1 MGDKASGW
9 PLGEDVGWL
18 TSDGPG
24 VVALSKPAGTLSHPN
39 EPGDEDRALL
49 QARFHTPGEY
59 YRWTSEGRERRAWLL
74 NRLDSATSGVL
85 LLATDEALALH
96 IRGLF
101 QQREIHKVYNALVF
115 GVPHASQ
122 QHWRDM
128 LAIEKKG
135 GQIRT
140 RAQGNIPS
148 EAMMRVL
155 RQWRGQPSLALLELT
170 PKTGRSHQLRVQCAH
185 RHLPIVGDATY
196 GDFPANRAWAKQT
209 GLKRLFLHSL
219 RTQFDYEWKGRG
231 WSFKAEAPLPKEFVT
246 AAS

>member
-1 MGDKASGW
+1 MGDNASGW
-9 PLGEDVGWL
+9 PLGEDVLWL
-18 TSDGPG
+18 AADAPG

-39 EPGDEDRALL
+39 ESADEKRSLL
-49 QARFHTPGEY
+49 QAPFQSPGEY
-59 YRWTSEGRERRAWLL
+59 YRWTHEGRERRAWLL

-85 LLATDEALALH
+85 LLATEESLALH

-115 GVPHASQ
+115 GVPHAARQ
-122 QHWRDM
+122 QWRDF
-128 LAIEKKG
+128 LAIDKKG

-140 RAQGNIPS
+140 RTQGNIPS
-148 EAMMRVL
+148 EASMRVL

-196 GDFPANRAWAKQT
+196 GDFAANRNWAKET
-209 GLKRLFLHSL
+209 GFKRLFLHSL
-219 RTQFDYEWKGRG
+219 LTQFNYEWKGRK
-231 WSFKAEAPLPKEFVT
+231 WSFSAEAPLPKEFVT
-246 AAS
+246 APS